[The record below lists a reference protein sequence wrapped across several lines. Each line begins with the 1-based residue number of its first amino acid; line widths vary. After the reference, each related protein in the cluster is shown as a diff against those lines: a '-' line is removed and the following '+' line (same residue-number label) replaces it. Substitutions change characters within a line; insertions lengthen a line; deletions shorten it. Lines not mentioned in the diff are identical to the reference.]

1 MESNASFSFKI
12 PLNTSKTAPMHATIY
27 IGIPITLSK
36 SIARIVTT
44 MMIIAI
50 FSFIGLN
57 FADFLP
63 VCLPSTNVLLSISGI
78 NLYPTNV
85 IYKIDT
91 TSNGILAIVKSQI

>member
-1 MESNASFSFKI
+1 
-12 PLNTSKTAPMHATIY
+12 MHATIY

-63 VCLPSTNVLLSISGI
+63 VCPPSTNVLLSISGI